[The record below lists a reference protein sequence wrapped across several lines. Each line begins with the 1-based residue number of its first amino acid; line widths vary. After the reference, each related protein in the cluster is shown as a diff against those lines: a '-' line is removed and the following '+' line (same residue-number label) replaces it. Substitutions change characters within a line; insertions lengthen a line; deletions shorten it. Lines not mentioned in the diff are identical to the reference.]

1 MNTPQ
6 ANPVPEVHC
15 WQCGQKHS
23 AMARICVHCGCE
35 AAPTRYM
42 PSPSGGATGSG
53 KKKGI
58 AVVLALFMSWWTFLY
73 TWKKDGAWFLA
84 GLLSTL
90 FVIGPAQF
98 IGFLMIAVNAEQ
110 GGDVDG
116 VLASIGF
123 AIMAASGFAAFIIWL
138 LSLITTCRRS
148 PQWYA
153 AQN

>member
-1 MNTPQ
+1 MNKPQ

-35 AAPTRYM
+35 PAPTRYM

-90 FVIGPAQF
+90 FVIGPGQL
-98 IGFLMIAVNAEQ
+98 IGFLMIVAN
-110 GGDVDG
+110 VDTPREELVG
-116 VLASIGF
+116 VGF
-123 AIMAASGFAAFIIWL
+123 IIMAASGFAAFIIWL

>member
-90 FVIGPAQF
+90 FVIGPGQF
-98 IGFLMIAVNAEQ
+98 IGFVMFVANI
-110 GGDVDG
+110 DG
-116 VLASIGF
+116 PDQEISVLGF
-123 AIMAASGFAAFIIWL
+123 IIMAASGFAAFIIWL